1 MNTQAHQVFQR
12 ILNQSMAESDTIEG
26 IQAERENAIDGID
39 QALKSVA
46 ALEKIADVT
55 LAGYF
60 AATKTKLRMAKAA
73 VDLLVKDLVRETAE
87 NIRNQADGEEEVR
100 RLRRE
105 RL

>member
-1 MNTQAHQVFQR
+1 MNTQVHQVFQR
-12 ILNQSMAESDTIEG
+12 ILNQSIAESDTIEG

-60 AATKTKLRMAKAA
+60 AATKTKLRMARAA
-73 VDLLVKDLVRETAE
+73 VDLLVKDLVHETAE
-87 NIRNQADGEEEVR
+87 KLQNQAEGERER
-100 RLRRE
+100 QKMRRE

>member
-12 ILNQSMAESDTIEG
+12 ILNQFLAESDTIEG
-26 IQAERENAIDGID
+26 IQTERENAIDGID

-60 AATKTKLRMAKAA
+60 AATKTKLRMARAA
-73 VDLLVKDLVRETAE
+73 VDLLAQDLVQETAE
-87 NIRNQADGEEEVR
+87 NLQNQADGEEEVR

>member
-12 ILNQSMAESDTIEG
+12 ILNQFLAESDTIEG

-60 AATKTKLRMAKAA
+60 AATKTKLRMARAA
-73 VDLLVKDLVRETAE
+73 VDLLAQDLVQETAE
-87 NIRNQADGEEEVR
+87 NLQNQADGEEEVR

>member
-12 ILNQSMAESDTIEG
+12 ILNQFLAESDTIEG

-73 VDLLVKDLVRETAE
+73 VDLLAQDLVQETAE
-87 NIRNQADGEEEVR
+87 NLQNRAELEREIW

>member
-1 MNTQAHQVFQR
+1 MNTHVHPVFQR
-12 ILNQSMAESDTIEG
+12 ILNRAVAESDAVKG

-60 AATKTKLRMAKAA
+60 AATKTKLRMARAA
-73 VDLLVKDLVRETAE
+73 VDLLAQDLVQETAE
-87 NIRNQADGEEEVR
+87 NLQNQADGEEEVR

>member
-1 MNTQAHQVFQR
+1 MNTHVHPVFR
-12 ILNQSMAESDTIEG
+12 GILNRAIAESDTIEG

-60 AATKTKLRMAKAA
+60 AATKTKLRMARAA
-73 VDLLVKDLVRETAE
+73 VDLLAKDLAWETTE
-87 NIRNQADGEEEVR
+87 KLQNQADGERE
-100 RLRRE
+100 RLMMRRE

>member
-1 MNTQAHQVFQR
+1 MNTQVHPVFR
-12 ILNQSMAESDTIEG
+12 GILNRAIAESDTIEG

-73 VDLLVKDLVRETAE
+73 VDLLAQDLVQETAE
-87 NIRNQADGEEEVR
+87 NLQNQADGEEEVR

>member
-1 MNTQAHQVFQR
+1 MNTQVHPVFQR
-12 ILNQSMAESDTIEG
+12 ILNQFLAESDAVEG
-26 IQAERENAIDGID
+26 IQADRENAIDGID

-60 AATKTKLRMAKAA
+60 AATKTKLRMARAA
-73 VDLLVKDLVRETAE
+73 VDLLVKDLVQETAE
-87 NIRNQADGEEEVR
+87 NLQNQAEGERER
-100 RLRRE
+100 QKMRRE